1 MIATAE
7 GPPSC
12 FTANPTLLIAL
23 SENEPMVNIRTQ
35 LKVGARKAHNEP
47 MVTNEK
53 LRSAFA
59 DRLRK
64 AMTESGQPVRGAAVR
79 LHELTGKSANAAG
92 KWLKGESM
100 PTPENLQ
107 KICHWLNVREE
118 WLEYGR
124 EPMRPGMASKE
135 AYRVEER
142 AQDLAQLASPR
153 SLRMLNN
160 IAEAAQD
167 GRLTEDD
174 LILLEQIATRIA
186 ARPANYTNERQN
198 HGHERLKAKLGNNDS
213 STQGNGAPG
222 PATKPDTP
230 RD

>member
-1 MIATAE
+1 MTDTDE

-12 FTANPTLLIAL
+12 LTAIPILLIEL
-23 SENEPMVNIRTQ
+23 SINEPLVGIKTQ
-35 LKVGARKAHNEP
+35 LKVSSSKAHNEP

-53 LRSAFA
+53 IRSEFA
-59 DRLRK
+59 DRLK
-64 AMTESGQPVRGAAVR
+64 KSITESGQPIRGAAVR

-107 KICHWLNVREE
+107 KICRWLNVREE

-124 EPMRPGMASKE
+124 EPMRPGMASNDF
-135 AYRVEER
+135 YRVEER
-142 AQDLAQLASPR
+142 AHELAQLASPR

-186 ARPANYTNERQN
+186 ARPADYTNNRQN
-198 HGHERLKAKLGNNDS
+198 NGNERLKAKLGNNDS
-213 STQGNGAPG
+213 SAEGNG
-222 PATKPDTP
+222 PAGAATEPET
-230 RD
+230 